1 MNSSVTK
8 NAALAGVGV
17 VAASLLL
24 AGCGSSAP
32 AAGDNADLQSNSTAN
47 SSSSSSA
54 GANGTNGSAGAD
66 ENVSNELKFPDAK
79 ADTGTYG
86 DGTYTVSGQYGEHSA
101 STLDVSVTVGAGK
114 VTSVEVKPTTSS
126 AISKKYG
133 DDFVKAVS
141 GEVVGKDLKDLKLSV
156 VAGASWTTDA
166 FNQALVNVRGE
177 ASVQA
182 SVQAGAQ

>member
-1 MNSSVTK
+1 MDTSVK
-8 NAALAGVGV
+8 KGAALTGVGV

-32 AAGDNADLQSNSTAN
+32 AAGDNADLQSNSTSN
-47 SSSSSSA
+47 SSSSSS
-54 GANGTNGSAGAD
+54 GTNSSVGTD
-66 ENVSNELKFPDAK
+66 ENVSNELKFPEAK

-114 VTSVEVKPTTSS
+114 VTAVEVKPTTSS

-133 DDFVKAVS
+133 DDFVKAVP

-182 SVQAGAQ
+182 GAQ

>member
-47 SSSSSSA
+47 SSSSSA
-54 GANGTNGSAGAD
+54 GTNGTNGSAGAD

-86 DGTYTVSGQYGEHSA
+86 DGTYTVSGHYGEHSA

-114 VTSVEVKPTTSS
+114 VTAVGVKPTTSS

-182 SVQAGAQ
+182 GAQ